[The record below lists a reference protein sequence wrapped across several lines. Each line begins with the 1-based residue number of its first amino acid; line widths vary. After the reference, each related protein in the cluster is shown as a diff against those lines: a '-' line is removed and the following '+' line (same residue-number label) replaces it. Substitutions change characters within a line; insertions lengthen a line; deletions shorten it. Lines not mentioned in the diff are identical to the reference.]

1 MVYEKLKPRIQ
12 TLSDQVF
19 DEVVAIRRNIH
30 QNPELSFKETRTSAL
45 VAGKLEEYG
54 LAVTRGIAGTGVV
67 GIINGKTPGKTIALR
82 ADMDALPLQEET
94 DLPFKSLVGGVMH
107 ACGHDFHTANLLGVA
122 KILSRLRDDISGTVK
137 LIFQPGEES
146 GGGGREMVKEGV
158 LDNPQVDAI
167 LAVHVLPAPLGYLSL
182 GYGPTTAFSD
192 KITLRVKGKKAH
204 ASTPQEGVDAIV
216 IAAQII
222 TALQSVI
229 SRQVDPLD
237 AATFSL
243 GQINGGTAP
252 NIMPD
257 LVEIVGTMRTLQSD
271 TRERIKNS
279 IEQIASSMAAGMGGV
294 CEVAYREGYPSVI
307 NDKSMTDLIKDVS
320 AQVYETI
327 RKSEGLLSLPTADLI
342 QFDKPRLAAEDFG
355 FYAHRVPACL
365 AWIGIGGDVPLH
377 SPLFSPDENA
387 FKLTLNIL
395 SGAAIKYLSES

>member
-12 TLSDQVF
+12 NLSDQVF

-30 QNPELSFKETRTSAL
+30 QNPELSFREARTAAL

-54 LAVTRGIAGTGVV
+54 LAVTRGIVGTGVV
-67 GIINGKTPGKTIALR
+67 GVLNGKNPGKTIALR

-94 DLPFKSLVGGVMH
+94 GLPFKSHVDGVMH
-107 ACGHDFHTANLLGVA
+107 ACGHDFHTANLLGAA
-122 KILSRLRDDISGTVK
+122 KILSQLRDDIAGTVK
-137 LIFQPGEES
+137 FIFQPGEES
-146 GGGGREMVKEGV
+146 GGGGREMVKEGG
-158 LDNPQVDAI
+158 LDNPKVDAI
-167 LAVHVLPAPLGYLSL
+167 LAIHVLPAPLGYLSL

-192 KITLRVKGKKAH
+192 KITLLVKGKKTH
-204 ASTPQEGVDAIV
+204 ASTPQEGVDALV
-216 IAAQII
+216 IAAQIV
-222 TALQSVI
+222 TALQTVV

-257 LVEIVGTMRTLQSD
+257 LVEMVGTMRTLHGD

-279 IEQIASSMAAGMGGV
+279 IEKIASSIAAGMGGA
-294 CEVAYREGYPSVI
+294 CEVVCREGYPSVI
-307 NDKSMTDLIKDVS
+307 NDKAMTDLIKDVA
-320 AQVYETI
+320 AQVYDMV
-327 RKSEGLLSLPTADLI
+327 RNAEGLLSSPTADLI
-342 QFDKPRLAAEDFG
+342 KFDKPRLASEDFG

-365 AWIGIGGDVPLH
+365 AWIGVGGDVPLH
-377 SPLFSPDENA
+377 SPYFSPDENA

-395 SGAAIKYLSES
+395 SGAAIKYLSE